1 MIPFNKNISDYFM
14 TFIYPFREK
23 VIIPKISRN
32 YNSCINYFLY
42 VIVYIYKL
50 KFIYEVTNT
59 ITKWLKKEIP
69 FKNISTIKILYILK
83 ILNKSL
89 CLEKNLNFL
98 YKSMYE
104 NFCPSWENNA
114 NLSSIKNNKSFNNI
128 FPN

>member
-1 MIPFNKNISDYFM
+1 MIPFNKNISGYFM

-23 VIIPKISRN
+23 VIIPKIFRN

-89 CLEKNLNFL
+89 CLEKNFL

-104 NFCPSWENNA
+104 NFCPSRGNNA

>member
-42 VIVYIYKL
+42 VFYIYKL

-59 ITKWLKKEIP
+59 ITKWLKKRNSIQKY
-69 FKNISTIKILYILK
+69 FNDKNFIYI
-83 ILNKSL
+83 
-89 CLEKNLNFL
+89 
-98 YKSMYE
+98 E
-104 NFCPSWENNA
+104 NFE
-114 NLSSIKNNKSFNNI
+114 
-128 FPN
+128 